1 MSWKNE
7 FDEKFVRRFTL
18 SEDRE
23 NTNIPNCAYSNL
35 LGVSID
41 ASDIKDFIEELI
53 KETREDEHKKTWDN
67 IKEIYDTTDYKKHI
81 EEAIKETEQRVA
93 KEILSGIEVRHR
105 LIKGHFLSVDEYD
118 YIKQKYIK
126 ESK

>member
-1 MSWKNE
+1 MSFKY
-7 FDEKFVRRFTL
+7 
-18 SEDRE
+18 
-23 NTNIPNCAYSNL
+23 NTSFLELID
-35 LGVSID
+35 SID
-41 ASDIKDFIEELI
+41 WSKSGITPSDLVDYIESLLEQQNAKNVI
-53 KETREDEHKKTWDN
+53 EITARCKETT
-67 IKEIYDTTDYKKHI
+67 
-81 EEAIKETEQRVA
+81 EALIKETEQRVA